1 MRIAIALFACGA
13 CFSMPARP
21 IGDADSHPSDTGLDA
36 SMGGGDGS
44 INANIAFVT
53 SQPLTGSVMGQ
64 SGADNAC
71 TGFALAA
78 GFPGTYVAWLAT
90 AMASAPSRL
99 GSARGWVRPDGLPI
113 ADTVADLTAG
123 RIFYPIAVDDAGS
136 AHYDEA
142 TLVLTG
148 AQADGTATPN
158 TCMNYMS
165 TLGSGTV
172 GYSDAT
178 TGSWTFDGVAI
189 SCGTMM
195 RMYCFATDKV
205 APIGNPTP
213 PPHAKLAFVTTGT
226 FLATGGLLGAD
237 ALCASEAGSSHL
249 TGTFVA
255 LLATTT
261 ASAASRVGSDVYVR
275 TDGVTI
281 GAIGGSMKAPIN
293 VTAAGDYLTAPAWT
307 GASSAT
313 SPATSIGT
321 SATTCANWT
330 ATTGTGEVGAIEV
343 ASALMY
349 FVRTA
354 TCSDSTNHLYCVQ
367 Q

>member
-1 MRIAIALFACGA
+1 MRIAIALLACTA
-13 CFSMPARP
+13 CFNMPDRP
-21 IGDADSHPSDTGLDA
+21 TGDANGQSTDAGLDA
-36 SMGGGDGS
+36 PVAGGDGS

-53 SQPLTGSVMGQ
+53 SQPLTGSVMGLG
-64 SGADNAC
+64 GADNAC
-71 TGFALAA
+71 TGFALAG

-90 AMASAPSRL
+90 SATSAPSRL

-123 RIFYPIAVDDAGS
+123 RIYYPIAVDDAGNS
-136 AHYDEA
+136 HYDET

-148 AQADGTATPN
+148 ASADGTATTD
-158 TCMNYMS
+158 TCMDYSS

-189 SCGTMM
+189 SCGTTM
-195 RMYCFATDKV
+195 RMYCFATDKI

-213 PPHAKLAFVTTGT
+213 PPGSKLAFVTTGT
-226 FLATGGLLGAD
+226 FVPVHGLSDAD
-237 ALCASEAGSSHL
+237 GLCASEAGSAHL
-249 TGTFVA
+249 PGTFVA
-255 LLATTT
+255 LLATMT
-261 ASAASRVGSDVYVR
+261 ASAASRVGTGVYVR

-293 VTAAGDYLTAPAWT
+293 VTAAGAYLTAPAWT
-307 GASSAT
+307 GASTAT
-313 SPATSIGT
+313 SPATSIGS